1 MNIRQVEIFQKVM
14 SCGSVTK
21 AAHILS
27 ISQPAVSKH
36 LKLMEH
42 DVGFVLFER
51 KGNQLEP
58 TLEALA
64 LFEQVD
70 QIYTGMDAL
79 SRFAEDLRDNQ
90 LGELSVA
97 AMPLLA
103 HRWLP
108 SIIGK
113 FAKEHPAVSLSVP
126 IRSTEWVARAVAAG
140 RADIGL
146 GLVRSN
152 DLGVISE
159 PLMKL
164 PLVAVFEQGHKLSSD
179 ATLKFSDLVGHD
191 LITLSNFDRWPLE
204 LNDILA
210 SNSVRPKRRLEVF
223 TAHIAC
229 ELALHGAG
237 VAIVDLM
244 TALDFRDKGL
254 RVRTFDTDISFQ
266 IMLLRPKHRRETR
279 VASSLKEKITLKAQA
294 TESQIL
300 KALLECHP

>member
-14 SCGSVTK
+14 SSGSVTK
-21 AAHILS
+21 AARLLN

-36 LKLMEH
+36 LKLMEY

-58 TLEALA
+58 TSEALA

-70 QIYTGMDAL
+70 QIYTGMEAL
-79 SRFAEDLRDNQ
+79 SRFAGDLRDNQ
-90 LGELSVA
+90 LGDLSVA

-103 HRWLP
+103 QRWLP
-108 SIIGK
+108 SVVGK
-113 FAKEHPAVSLSVP
+113 FAKEHPTVSLSVP
-126 IRSTEWVARAVAAG
+126 VRSTDWVARAVAAG

-146 GLVRSN
+146 GLERSN
-152 DLGVISE
+152 DHGVISE
-159 PLMKL
+159 PLMRL
-164 PLVAVFEQGHKLSSD
+164 PLVAVFEQGHALSSD
-179 ATLKFSDLVGHD
+179 AALKFSDLVGHD
-191 LITLSNFDRWPLE
+191 LITLSNFDRWPLK

-210 SNSVRPKRRLEVF
+210 SNRVRPTRCLEVF

-244 TALDFRDKGL
+244 TALDFQDKGL
-254 RVRTFDTDISFQ
+254 SIRTLDTDISFQ

-279 VASSLKEKITLKAQA
+279 VASSLKEEIIEAAQT
-294 TESQIL
+294 TEKQIL
-300 KALLECHP
+300 NFLG